1 MLIIAP
7 DLIEA
12 MLEILQKTRS
22 LATALAVVELQQQ
35 IIQAVYIKV
44 RPSLFLFVCVC
55 VCPLSSLLP
64 VCPRVDDCMGAPTF
78 RRMHLPA
85 LPSLPRAI
93 PPTPRPRPRPR
104 QDGTDTLYQ
113 LPHLTALEVGHITK
127 GKGSIKGIAEY
138 LRVADDAK
146 KGLADFAP
154 QRREDVLRVRA
165 CVVVGWGG
173 VGCWWW
179 VVCVVGY
186 GCGWVDGWV
195 GAACLSHLSVPTCL
209 LPSSH
214 QRASLLSVCH

>member
-85 LPSLPRAI
+85 LPYLAPYHPHRDHGHGHGRTG
-93 PPTPRPRPRPR
+93 PTRCTSCR
-104 QDGTDTLYQ
+104 T
-113 LPHLTALEVGHITK
+113 
-127 GKGSIKGIAEY
+127 
-138 LRVADDAK
+138 
-146 KGLADFAP
+146 
-154 QRREDVLRVRA
+154 
-165 CVVVGWGG
+165 
-173 VGCWWW
+173 
-179 VVCVVGY
+179 
-186 GCGWVDGWV
+186 
-195 GAACLSHLSVPTCL
+195 
-209 LPSSH
+209 
-214 QRASLLSVCH
+214 